1 MKFLDLLGFVSGAL
15 RGHRL
20 RSALSALG
28 IGIGVAA
35 VVLLSSLGQGT
46 REYIVSQFTQF
57 GTNLLGV
64 NPGKVKTVGVPG
76 VLGGTTHKLTLEDA
90 EALKR
95 LPGVARVVPVAIG
108 TARVEA
114 GVRGRAVFIY
124 GVTHDA
130 PEAWRFHVSQGSF
143 LPSLDS
149 QQQAACA
156 VLGPK
161 LAREIFPGESCLGK
175 RVRVAG
181 RSFTVVGVMEP
192 KGQFVGFDLDDCAYV
207 PVASAMDLFN
217 QVELQEIDILAASAG
232 AIPGVVS
239 SIRATLMARHRG
251 EEDFTITTQ
260 KEMLDTLG
268 RIMDIITMAVTA
280 IAGISLVVG
289 AIGILTIL
297 WISVHER
304 TAEIG
309 LLRALGMSEGGVAR
323 IFLLEAAFLSTAG
336 GAAGLLASVLVGLV
350 LRLVVPALPYSTPPE
365 AALAALGMSLAV
377 GLCSGYFPARRAA
390 RLDPVEALRAE

>member
-1 MKFLDLLGFVSGAL
+1 M
-15 RGHRL
+15 

-46 REYIVSQFTQF
+46 REYIVSQFSQF

-64 NPGKVKTVGVPG
+64 APGKVKTVGIPG
-76 VLGGTTHKLTLEDA
+76 VLGGTTHKLTLQDA

-95 LPGVARVVPVAIG
+95 LPGIARVVPVSIG

-114 GVRGRAVFIY
+114 GERGRSVFIY

-143 LPSLDS
+143 LPVLDS
-149 QQQAACA
+149 QQQASYA

-161 LAREIFPGESCLGK
+161 VAREIFPGESCLGK
-175 RVRVAG
+175 RVRIG
-181 RSFTVVGVMEP
+181 GGSFVVVGVMEP
-192 KGQFVGFDLDDCAYV
+192 KGQFVGFDLDDSAYI
-207 PVASAMDLFN
+207 PVASAMALFN
-217 QVELQEIDILAASAG
+217 QVELQEIDILAPSAG
-232 AIPGVVS
+232 AVPGVVAS
-239 SIRATLMARHRG
+239 VRAALMARHRG

-304 TAEIG
+304 TGEIG
-309 LLRALGMSEGGVAR
+309 LLRALGVSQAGVAR
-323 IFLLEAAFLSTAG
+323 IFLVEAAFLSTAG
-336 GAAGLLASVLVGLV
+336 GGVGLLVSFLLGGVLK
-350 LRLVVPALPYSTPPE
+350 VVAPSLPYSTPPQ
-365 AALAALGMSLAV
+365 AALAAVGMSLAV
-377 GLCSGYFPARRAA
+377 GLLSGYFPARRAA